1 MTLGHLKSIFLSAFF
16 KKGGKE
22 SRKIE
27 RKGRT
32 RWTIYSRLLER
43 GYICGYSRERFFSY
57 QQRQKWGG
65 EGFLTCRAKH
75 DKKSAFDVV
84 FVITDKLN

>member
-1 MTLGHLKSIFLSAFF
+1 MEKNLGKSNAKEEQDGQFILVYWKEDTFVVIHVRGFLVTN
-16 KKGGKE
+16 KD
-22 SRKIE
+22 RN
-27 RKGRT
+27 
-32 RWTIYSRLLER
+32 
-43 GYICGYSRERFFSY
+43 
-57 QQRQKWGG
+57 G